1 MDIKQSMSGKILT
14 VSSGYKAFVPAS
26 LPPKL
31 DWSSRLINSLSR
43 ADQLI
48 GQLAGEAGSFPNP
61 HLLMRPFITYEAVTS
76 SKIEGAQATLG
87 EILANEAG
95 VSVKSSSDDLQ
106 EINNYV
112 IALDYALE
120 RLSTFPLSLRLLKEI
135 HEKLMQGTR
144 GFHATPGEF
153 RKTQNWIGSPGC
165 TLATAKYVPPPVEQM
180 QSCLSDLEKF
190 LHSQELPGLVH
201 IALCHYQFEAIHPFL
216 DGNGRVGRLL
226 ITLLLIERNLL
237 PSPLLYLSAF
247 FEATRDEYY
256 RRLNAVSAENNWEE
270 WLVYFLNGVAVL
282 TEDVLIRA
290 KNINKMIAD
299 WTLKASNTASSL
311 PVELVQYLIVNPYI
325 TTNKVAEHFNVAF
338 TTAKRA
344 IAKLVDLE
352 ILHLVNNAKRDKV
365 YCAKDILEVLTAEP
379 KLSIELLNN
388 SR

>member
-1 MDIKQSMSGKILT
+1 MDIKQNISGKVLS
-14 VSSGYKAFVPAS
+14 VSSGYKAFVPNG

-31 DWSSRLINSLSR
+31 EWSPRLINSLSR

-76 SKIEGAQATLG
+76 SKIEGTQATLG
-87 EILANEAG
+87 EILANKAG
-95 VSVKSSSDDLQ
+95 ITVKPSPDDLQ
-106 EINNYV
+106 EVNNYV
-112 IALDYALE
+112 SALDHALE
-120 RLSTFPLSLRLLKEI
+120 RLNTLPLSLRLLKEI
-135 HEKLMQGTR
+135 HEKLMQGAR
-144 GFHATPGEF
+144 GEYATPGEF
-153 RKTQNWIGSPGC
+153 RKTQNWIGTPGC
-165 TLATAKYVPPPVEQM
+165 TLTTAKYVPPPVEQM

-190 LHSQELPGLVH
+190 LHSHELPGLVH

-256 RRLNAVSAENNWEE
+256 RRLYAVSAENNWEE

-282 TEDVLIRA
+282 TEDVLLRA
-290 KNINKMIAD
+290 KNINKIIAD
-299 WTLKASNTASSL
+299 WTLKAASTASSL

-338 TTAKRA
+338 TTAQRA
-344 IAKLVDLE
+344 ITKLMGLK
-352 ILHLVNNAKRDKV
+352 ILHLVGDAKRDKV

-379 KLSIELLNN
+379 KLSM
-388 SR
+388 